1 MLKMVGKLQCLFVL
15 VLGLLMMACSQNDA
29 SAAWRSYPD
38 AVVNINQV
46 DPAYRGYF
54 RSQHG
59 SNYSLRDQREAFM
72 AATRTART
80 PVPKYVPRQAES
92 KPKKS
97 TARRG
102 KTAAK
107 GRGKASSRGRAKATS
122 RKGKATKS
130 KGKASASKKSKPAKK
145 KAKAKS
151 TKRRR

>member
-1 MLKMVGKLQCLFVL
+1 MLGKLQCLFVL
-15 VLGLLMMACSQNDA
+15 VLGLLMMACSQNDG

-80 PVPKYVPRQAES
+80 PVPKYVPKQAEPH
-92 KPKKS
+92 PKKS
-97 TARRG
+97 AARRG
-102 KTAAK
+102 KTASM
-107 GRGKASSRGRAKATS
+107 GRGTASRGRTKAAP

>member
-1 MLKMVGKLQCLFVL
+1 MMPMVERLKSLCLLL
-15 VLGLLMMACSQNDA
+15 VGLLLVACAHNDG

-46 DPAYRGYF
+46 DPAYRAYF

-80 PVPKYVPRQAES
+80 PVPKYVPQQAERP
-92 KPKKS
+92 KPKPV
-97 TARRG
+97 ARRG
-102 KTAAK
+102 KAAP
-107 GRGKASSRGRAKATS
+107 RGKANAAPRKGSKA
-122 RKGKATKS
+122 KGKAKAAP
-130 KGKASASKKSKPAKK
+130 KGRKAAADK
-145 KAKAKS
+145 KAKAKPKS